1 MAEQMRAL
9 VYRRA
14 FEELGRMWV
23 NPVTI
28 YCCLPLVQFA
38 WGRFLYSLLK
48 RVWGNHCQ
56 TWDYT
61 MRILTSQQCVIC
73 CLFVSFFP
81 NYILKYK
88 LVIAYRVQNWQVPH
102 HPSFHTNT
110 SKLFLGKEQ
119 PHSKK
124 EPVQQKPCPN
134 CSSPLKNCQCALL
147 VPPKGGEEAV
157 RTGGEFCNCGH
168 IHEAQLNFCEIHS
181 CRSVK
186 TCTVWMKSRS
196 F

>member
-1 MAEQMRAL
+1 MGQSSHNLLLSTASAICMREIFIQL
-9 VYRRA
+9 VKTSVR
-14 FEELGRMWV
+14 E
-23 NPVTI
+23 
-28 YCCLPLVQFA
+28 
-38 WGRFLYSLLK
+38 SLS
-48 RVWGNHCQ
+48 
-56 TWDYT
+56 D
-61 MRILTSQQCVIC
+61 MRLHNENINKPAMCHLLFD
-73 CLFVSFFP
+73 CLFVYFFP

-88 LVIAYRVQNWQVPH
+88 LVIAYRVQNWQVPY

-147 VPPKGGEEAV
+147 VPPKGGGGAV

-168 IHEAQLNFCEIHS
+168 IHEAQLNFCEVHS